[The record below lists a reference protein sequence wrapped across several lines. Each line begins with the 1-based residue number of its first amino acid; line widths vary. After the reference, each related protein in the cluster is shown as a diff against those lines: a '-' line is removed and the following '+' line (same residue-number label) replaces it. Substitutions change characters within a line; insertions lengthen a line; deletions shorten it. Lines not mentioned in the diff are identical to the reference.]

1 MIECDKVITVLDI
14 ASTKKTNTIA
24 TNITSSASISCH
36 SKKVG
41 DCYFLHTVFLVIIL
55 LLIITI
61 IWYHYTKQ
69 KRIDALTNKMKN
81 NEFIKVKNRM
91 CYYYLTSL

>member
-1 MIECDKVITVLDI
+1 MMRPILID
-14 ASTKKTNTIA
+14 SN
-24 TNITSSASISCH
+24 
-36 SKKVG
+36 
-41 DCYFLHTVFLVIIL
+41 LVEL
-55 LLIITI
+55 KFYQLQN
-61 IWYHYTKQ
+61 TKQ